1 MAEVKDYFKTFC
13 MLSQAFGTAATQ
25 DDLLGLIVQYAIET
39 MDGMAS
45 CLFLADERQDM
56 FVPVVQK
63 GLSANYLHANPM
75 KAQRIVQSLLKNGYL
90 SFRDATT
97 DPRLENHDAK
107 KAEGIASI
115 LTVAVKVQ
123 GRTIGVL
130 SLYSAFQRDF
140 TNDEIDFLRALAEQG
155 GMAIEKA
162 RLLERIQ
169 RNALLFLELAASLNS
184 SLDIKQILN
193 NMTSEVTDGLGM
205 KGSDIRLLNQT
216 NKKLAL
222 VSSYGLSERF
232 LGDSRMNRLD
242 MTQSALKG
250 NTLVI
255 ENVDDDGAS
264 QFKDLLKQEGIG
276 AMIMAPIRARDDVIG
291 TMSLYSQSPRH
302 FSADVKAMIQ
312 ALAHQGG
319 LAIQNASLYL
329 KLQEDKKDLE
339 ADIWS
344 HRSWF

>member
-13 MLSQAFGTAATQ
+13 KLSQAFGTAATEE
-25 DDLLGLIVQYAIET
+25 DLLVLIVQYAIDT
-39 MDGMAS
+39 MEGKAA
-45 CLFLADERQDM
+45 CLFLADEKEDY
-56 FVPVVQK
+56 FIPVVQK

-75 KAQRIVQSLLKNGYL
+75 KAQRIVNALLKNGFL
-90 SFRDATT
+90 SFLDATT
-97 DPRLENHDAK
+97 DPLLENHDAK

-115 LTVAVKVQ
+115 LTVAVRVQ
-123 GRTIGVL
+123 DRTIGVL
-130 SLYSAFQRDF
+130 SLYTSTQRDF
-140 TNDEIDFLRALAEQG
+140 TGDEIAFLRALAEQG
-155 GMAIEKA
+155 GMAIAKA

-169 RNALLFLELAASLNS
+169 KNALLFLELTASLNS

-193 NMTSEVTDGLGM
+193 NLTAEVSGALGM
-205 KGSDIRLLNQT
+205 KGSDIRLVDQT
-216 NKKLAL
+216 KKELAL

-232 LGDSRMNRLD
+232 LHNPKMNRSE
-242 MTQSALKG
+242 MSRSALKG

-255 ENVDDDGAS
+255 ENINDDGAS

-276 AMIMAPIRARDDVIG
+276 AMIMAPVRARNDVIG
-291 TMSLYSQSPRH
+291 TMSLYSQSPRN
-302 FSADVKAMIQ
+302 FSPDVKIMIQ

>member
-1 MAEVKDYFKTFC
+1 MFRWFKKDY
-13 MLSQAFGTAATQ
+13 
-25 DDLLGLIVQYAIET
+25 
-39 MDGMAS
+39 
-45 CLFLADERQDM
+45 
-56 FVPVVQK
+56 PP
-63 GLSANYLHANPM
+63 NYLHANPM
-75 KAQRIVQSLLKNGYL
+75 KAQRIVNALLKNGYL
-90 SFRDATT
+90 SFLDATT
-97 DPRLENHDAK
+97 DPLLENHDAK

-115 LTVAVKVQ
+115 LTVAVRVQ
-123 GRTIGVL
+123 DRTIGVL
-130 SLYSAFQRDF
+130 SLYTSSQRDF
-140 TNDEIDFLRALAEQG
+140 TGDEIDFLRALAEQG
-155 GMAIEKA
+155 GMAIQKS

-169 RNALLFLELAASLNS
+169 KNALLFLELTASLNS
-184 SLDIKQILN
+184 SLDIKHILN
-193 NMTSEVTDGLGM
+193 NMTAEVSNALGM
-205 KGSDIRLLNQT
+205 KGSDIRLLDQT
-216 NKKLAL
+216 KKELAL

-232 LGDSRMNRLD
+232 LSNPRMNRSD

-255 ENVDDDGAS
+255 ENVNDNDTF

-276 AMIMAPIRARDDVIG
+276 AMIMAPVRARDDVIG
-291 TMSLYSQSPRH
+291 TMSLYSQTPRH
-302 FSADVKAMIQ
+302 FSPDVKVMIQ

>member
-13 MLSQAFGTAATQ
+13 RLSSAFGTAVTQ
-25 DDLLGLIVQYAIET
+25 EDLLVLIVQYAIDT
-39 MDGMAS
+39 MEGKAA
-45 CLFLADERQDM
+45 CLFLADEKAD
-56 FVPVVQK
+56 FFIPVVQR
-63 GLSANYLHANPM
+63 GLSPNYLHANPI
-75 KAQRIVQSLLKNGYL
+75 KAHGIVQSLLKNGYL

-115 LTVAVKVQ
+115 LTVAVRVQ

-130 SLYSAFQRDF
+130 SLYTAFQRDF
-140 TNDEIDFLRALAEQG
+140 TGDEIDFLRALAEQG
-155 GMAIEKA
+155 GVAIEKA

-169 RNALLFLELAASLNS
+169 RNALLFLELTASLNS
-184 SLDIKQILN
+184 SLDIKHILN
-193 NMTSEVTDGLGM
+193 NMTSEVSNALGM
-205 KGSDIRLLNQT
+205 KGSDIRLVDQA
-216 NKKLAL
+216 KKELAL

-232 LGDSRMNRLD
+232 LSDPRMNRSD
-242 MTQSALKG
+242 MTQAALKG
-250 NTLVI
+250 DTRVI
-255 ENVDDDGAS
+255 ENINDNDAF
-264 QFKDLLKQEGIG
+264 QFRDLMKQEGIG
-276 AMIMAPIRARDDVIG
+276 AMIMAPVRARSDVIG
-291 TMSLYSQSPRH
+291 TMSLYSQTSRH
-302 FSADVKAMIQ
+302 FSPDVKVMIQ

-319 LAIQNASLYL
+319 LAIQNAGLYL

>member
-13 MLSQAFGTAATQ
+13 RLSQAFGTAATQ
-25 DDLLGLIVQYAIET
+25 EDLLVLIVQYAIDT
-39 MDGMAS
+39 MGGKAA
-45 CLFLADERQDM
+45 CLFLADEKEDY
-56 FVPVVQK
+56 FIPVVQK

-75 KAQRIVQSLLKNGYL
+75 KAQRIVHALLEKGYL
-90 SFRDATT
+90 SFLDATT
-97 DPRLENHDAK
+97 DPRLENHEAK

-115 LTVAVKVQ
+115 LTVAVRVQ
-123 GRTIGVL
+123 SRTIGVL
-130 SLYSAFQRDF
+130 SLYTSTQRDF
-140 TNDEIDFLRALAEQG
+140 TGDEIDFLRALAEQG
-155 GMAIEKA
+155 GVAIQKS

-169 RNALLFLELAASLNS
+169 KNALLFLELTASLNS
-184 SLDIKQILN
+184 SLDIKHILN
-193 NMTSEVTDGLGM
+193 NMTAEVSSALGM

-216 NKKLAL
+216 KDELAL

-232 LGDSRMNRLD
+232 LSDPRMNRSD

-255 ENVDDDGAS
+255 ENINDNDAF
-264 QFKDLLKQEGIG
+264 QFKDLLELEGIG
-276 AMIMAPIRARDDVIG
+276 SMIMAPVRARSDVIG
-291 TMSLYSQSPRH
+291 TMSLYSETPRR
-302 FSADVKAMIQ
+302 FSSDVKVMVQ

-329 KLQEDKKDLE
+329 KLLEDKKDLE

>member
-13 MLSQAFGTAATQ
+13 RLSQAFGTAATQ
-25 DDLLGLIVQYAIET
+25 EDLLVLIVQYAIDT
-39 MDGMAS
+39 MGGKAA
-45 CLFLADERQDM
+45 CLFLADEKED
-56 FVPVVQK
+56 FFIPVVQK

-75 KAQRIVQSLLKNGYL
+75 KAQRIVNALLKNGYL
-90 SFRDATT
+90 SFLDATT
-97 DPRLENHDAK
+97 DPLLENHVAK

-115 LTVAVKVQ
+115 LTVAVRVQ
-123 GRTIGVL
+123 DRTIGVL
-130 SLYSAFQRDF
+130 SLYTSTQRDF
-140 TNDEIDFLRALAEQG
+140 TGDEIDFLRALAEQG

-169 RNALLFLELAASLNS
+169 KNALLFLELTAGLNS

-193 NMTSEVTDGLGM
+193 NMTAEVSNALGM
-205 KGSDIRLLNQT
+205 KGSDIRLVDQT
-216 NKKLAL
+216 KKELAL

-232 LGDSRMNRLD
+232 LGNPRMNRSD

-255 ENVDDDGAS
+255 ENINDNDAF
-264 QFKDLLKQEGIG
+264 QFRDLLNQEGIG
-276 AMIMAPIRARDDVIG
+276 AMIVTPVRARNDVIG
-291 TMSLYSQSPRH
+291 TMSLYSDTPRH
-302 FSADVKAMIQ
+302 FSPDVKVMIQ

>member
-13 MLSQAFGTAATQ
+13 RLSQAFGTAATQ
-25 DDLLGLIVQYAIET
+25 DDLLGLIVQYAIDT
-39 MDGMAS
+39 MDGKAA
-45 CLFLADERQDM
+45 CLFLSDEKED
-56 FVPVVQK
+56 FFIPVVQK
-63 GLSANYLHANPM
+63 GLSPNYLHANPM
-75 KAQRIVQSLLKNGYL
+75 KAQRIVNALQKNGFL
-90 SFRDATT
+90 SFLDATT
-97 DPRLENHDAK
+97 DPLLENHAAK

-115 LTVAVKVQ
+115 LTVAVRVQ
-123 GRTIGVL
+123 ERTIGVL
-130 SLYSAFQRDF
+130 SLYTSSQRDF
-140 TNDEIDFLRALAEQG
+140 TGDEIDFLRALAEQG
-155 GMAIEKA
+155 GMAIAKA

-169 RNALLFLELAASLNS
+169 KNALLFLELTASMNS

-193 NMTSEVTDGLGM
+193 NMTAEVSEALGM
-205 KGSDIRLLNQT
+205 KGSDIRLLDQT
-216 NKKLAL
+216 KHELAL

-232 LGDSRMNRLD
+232 LSNPRMNRSD

-255 ENVDDDGAS
+255 ENINDNDAF

-276 AMIMAPIRARDDVIG
+276 AMIMAPVRSRSDVIG
-291 TMSLYSQSPRH
+291 TMSLYSQTSRRFSP
-302 FSADVKAMIQ
+302 DVKVMIQ